1 MSDTVAPDPV
11 STNQSAASSLKP
23 DRTLTV
29 LDVFASSLAPV
40 GPNMSNASTPP
51 QNTDFDDQ

>member
-1 MSDTVAPDPV
+1 MASGAKIDTAEERDVQDAPV
-11 STNQSAASSLKP
+11 S
-23 DRTLTV
+23 V
-29 LDVFASSLAPV
+29 LDVFASELVPI